1 MKDSALEIILTSG
14 AGKTLSSTL
23 GTWSGVKAQTQCD
36 CYLHSLKLPLFGLSL
51 SLSKGK
57 NRKYTGGIS
66 SSIV

>member
-23 GTWSGVKAQTQCD
+23 GTWSGVKAQAQCD
-36 CYLHSLKLPLFGLSL
+36 CYLHSLKLPLFGLSFCFSPCL
-51 SLSKGK
+51 DS
-57 NRKYTGGIS
+57 KYTGGIS